1 MVAELKEIDV
11 ERIDGVDE
19 PATRKRFLIL
29 KAEEPDELRAAAE
42 DLVNKVAAAL
52 KLLADADIVLDEA
65 TAKALDEVAEAVGL
79 EPTFVATK
87 VKPYGYGYGYAP
99 TPKSEETKSETEKEV
114 EKSETTEESSDLL
127 ARIAQIEEKINQLV
141 ESLKPASGTTVAKSR
156 QPAAQDTDPVP
167 KKLGEGLFADVILR
181 R

>member
-52 KLLADADIVLDEA
+52 KLLADANIVLDEA

-87 VKPYGYGYGYAP
+87 VKPYGYGYGYGYAP
-99 TPKSEETKSETEKEV
+99 TPKSEETKSEEEV
-114 EKSETTEESSDLL
+114 EKSEDAEESNDLL
-127 ARIAQIEEKINQLV
+127 SRVTQIEEKINQLL
-141 ESLKPASGTTVAKSR
+141 ESLKSAPGIMVAKSR
-156 QPAAQDTDPVP
+156 QPAAQDTDAVP
-167 KKLGEGLFADVILR
+167 KRLGEGLFADVILR

>member
-65 TAKALDEVAEAVGL
+65 AAKALDEVAEAVGL

-99 TPKSEETKSETEKEV
+99 TPKSEEAKSEEEV
-114 EKSETTEESSDLL
+114 EKSETTEESNDLL

-156 QPAAQDTDPVP
+156 QPAAQDTDAVP
-167 KKLGEGLFADVILR
+167 RKLGEGLFADVILR